1 MNPGLGFR
9 PLPDDPDEG
18 SLIWYE
24 AKNQTQV
31 KIWTDRLDTFLERKF
46 YYHQIDSFLIFTK
59 KLFLHFFLTAYRNK
73 SMLPSEG
80 KNQVVCDFEQKP
92 NNNKVC
98 AVEVDSWGPCSPN
111 EGYSYNK
118 SSPCIFLKL
127 NRVKKP
133 K

>member
-1 MNPGLGFR
+1 
-9 PLPDDPDEG
+9 
-18 SLIWYE
+18 
-24 AKNQTQV
+24 
-31 KIWTDRLDTFLERKF
+31 
-46 YYHQIDSFLIFTK
+46 
-59 KLFLHFFLTAYRNK
+59 
-73 SMLPSEG
+73 MLPSEG

-127 NRVKKP
+127 NRVKNP